1 MSIVNYIITMG
12 LTSKLNGFVPTEMDA
27 FLDWLDK
34 NEINIWSYCEEDIS
48 EIEDMA
54 KVVLVQDIKG
64 KKRYFE
70 MEITETY

>member
-1 MSIVNYIITMG
+1 MSVVDYIIKMN
-12 LTSKLNGFVPTEMDA
+12 LTNKLNGFVPTQIDT
-27 FLDWLDK
+27 FLDWLDE
-34 NEINIWSYCEEDIS
+34 NGINIWSYCEEDVS
-48 EIEDMA
+48 EIEDMS